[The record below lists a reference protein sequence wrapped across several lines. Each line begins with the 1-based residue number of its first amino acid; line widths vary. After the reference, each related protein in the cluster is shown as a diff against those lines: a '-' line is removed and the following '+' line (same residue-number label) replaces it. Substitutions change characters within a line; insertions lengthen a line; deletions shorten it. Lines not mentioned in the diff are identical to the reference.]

1 MAEDNDILKD
11 DVDDTSN
18 QTPAPAVGDVP
29 VVVPPDTGK
38 SMTLLIVAWVAGA
51 ILTFLTSKGYLSTD
65 ESAQY
70 APMLQGAIFIV
81 VGWVTTRFLKTRGEI
96 KMEAIRAAG
105 NVAQARASAG
115 LHLGKLAGMSV
126 GEFVPKTTR
135 ARKRR

>member
-105 NVAQARASAG
+105 AG